1 MKKRFITILFLL
13 LAFVTV
19 AFTSCACDDEASSGQ
34 STTESEQTEN
44 EHTHSYGE
52 WVVVKEPTCQA
63 KGEKEKK
70 CACGASEK
78 EEIDVK
84 EHVFDANGKCMVCN
98 EKGNASLGL
107 EYKLSSGGDYYIVTG
122 KGTCKDTNIVIP
134 GTYNGLPVKRI
145 DGFKVDSDVVS
156 VVVSEGVETISTL
169 IRPESKIVYVKLPK
183 SLTAI
188 SLGAFERSEI
198 LELEN
203 LSSLEIADKL
213 TVGMDGEEIYRIY
226 NVITENQGESHIK
239 EAEDGYVFFASGG
252 VCYLI
257 DYDKEKSELVLPAS
271 YNGQDYKIYDSLF
284 AGNEKLVSVTIQ
296 GNVTDIGNSAFYGC
310 TSLER
315 VVLPEKIT
323 EIKHKAFWGCES
335 LKEISIPSGVKTVGM
350 ASFTLCTALERV
362 TLATGLKVIDMY
374 AFSECVA
381 LKEIVIPD
389 TVTTFYGEVFAGC
402 LSLESINIPSN
413 ITETSLTFYGC
424 PNLKNVNNLS
434 EAEIFFWTEEDDDV
448 EEFVFEMR
456 DGVPYLV
463 EYNQISET
471 VFLPKDYNGQKYV
484 IAAYIYADSITL
496 TDGIAEIRSNISADE
511 VYVDSIETLLSIT
524 KEKGYRFSS
533 RKNRPCKLYVGGERL
548 TDLVIPSGTTNLET
562 GVFGDF
568 ELNSIT
574 IPKEVETIS
583 GSFNN
588 VKCVYIEDLA
598 AWCNIEFSGI
608 NINPLQHGADLYLN
622 GEKVVDLVIPSG
634 VTKIKD
640 YAFVRCNSI
649 LTVSFPE
656 GLKEIGHYAFA
667 NTHLIKISLPSTLEH
682 MDYRAFE
689 DCNSIIE
696 IYNPSGFEIIKESLH
711 INCWENVKMFTTG
724 QENGGKI
731 EVLGDY
737 VFYTSGDEVYLVHY
751 YGEETDVVLP
761 QSYNGKN
768 YAIYDYAFSSN
779 YSFYT
784 VQIPQGVTGIGENA
798 FDDCR
803 SLVEIF
809 IPKTVE
815 CVSAGAFQG
824 CFRLYRVELENGV
837 KIIDVF
843 AFEGCTSLTVVAL
856 PNSLKGIGSRAF
868 DSCTSLVK
876 IEIPGGVEVLNA
888 TFYGSA
894 NLKEVILHEGTKEL
908 KAVFYCCYSLE
919 SIELPKTITT
929 IDRYTFYNCVSLERL
944 VLPSGV
950 LTITADAFVNCD
962 NLTVYYLTGSNMDGW
977 EDGWT
982 DGIKKAIETGYE

>member
-34 STTESEQTEN
+34 STTEN

-78 EEIDVK
+78 EETDVK

-98 EKGNASLGL
+98 EKGNVSLGL

-213 TVGMDGEEIYRIY
+213 TVGIDSEELYRIY
-226 NVITENQGESHIK
+226 NVVTGNQGESHIK
-239 EAEDGYVFFASGG
+239 EAEDGYVFFVSGG
-252 VCYLI
+252 ACYLI
-257 DYDKEKSELVLPAS
+257 GYDKEKSELVLPAS
-271 YNGQDYKIYDSLF
+271 YNGKDYKIYDNLF

-296 GNVTDIGNSAFYGC
+296 GNVTDIGNKAFYGC

-323 EIKHKAFWGCES
+323 EIKYKAFWGCES
-335 LKEISIPSGVKTVGM
+335 LKEISIPSGVKTVGE
-350 ASFTLCTALERV
+350 ASFAYCTALERV
-362 TLATGLKVIDMY
+362 TLATGLKVIDEY

-389 TVTTFYGEVFAGC
+389 TVTTFYGDVFAGC

-448 EEFVFEMR
+448 EDFVFEMR
-456 DGVPYLV
+456 DGVPCLV
-463 EYNQISET
+463 DYNELLEN
-471 VFLPKDYNGQKYV
+471 VVLPKDYNGQKYV
-484 IAAYIYADSITL
+484 LATTIIADSVTL
-496 TDGIAEIRSNISADE
+496 TDGIIEMLWNICTDKI
-511 VYVDSIETLLSIT
+511 YVDSLETLFAIKTESHYGI
-524 KEKGYRFSS
+524 YA
-533 RKNRPCKLYVGGERL
+533 KNNRTCELYVGGERL
-548 TDLVIPSGTTNLET
+548 TDLVIPSGTIEFDASIIGN
-562 GVFGDF
+562 FG
-568 ELNSIT
+568 LNSVT
-574 IPKEVETIS
+574 IPKEVETVS
-583 GSFNN
+583 GVFKE
-588 VKCVYIEDLA
+588 VDRVYIEDLT
-598 AWCNIEFSGI
+598 AWCNIEFVDYG
-608 NINPLQHGADLYLN
+608 NPLGRGAELYLN

-640 YAFVRCNSI
+640 YTFLGCSSI

-656 GLKEIGHYAFA
+656 GLKEIGCQAFA

-689 DCNSIIE
+689 NCNSIIE
-696 IYNPSGFEIIKESLH
+696 IYNPTNLDINESLT
-711 INCWENVKMFTTG
+711 NYFSDNLKVLTSA
-724 QENGGKI
+724 QEKGGEI
-731 EVLGDY
+731 ELFGDY
-737 VFYTSGDEVYLVHY
+737 IFYIFGNEVYLVRY
-751 YGEETDVVLP
+751 NGEETDVVLP

-824 CFRLYRVELENGV
+824 CFRLYRVEVENGV
-837 KIIDVF
+837 KIIDAS
-843 AFEGCTSLTVVAL
+843 AFEGCTSLTVVTL
-856 PNSLKGIGSRAF
+856 PNSLKEIDSRVF
-868 DSCTSLVK
+868 GSCTSLVK
-876 IEIPGGVEVLNA
+876 IEILGSVEVLNA
-888 TFYGSA
+888 PFYGSA

-962 NLTVYYLTGSNMDGW
+962 NLTVYYLTGNNMDGW